1 MSSHLLSIVIDKS
14 FFIYC
19 RWLCLKLINSK
30 DKKNRVYFSNLLGRV
45 YDDFEI
51 KFYKSKDLSLKEI
64 LAIMIHSTY
73 SAEPSYLMGDGLCLE
88 ETDKIRLQ
96 RLTQQ
101 RKRMEYLSG
110 LTLQQK

>member
-1 MSSHLLSIVIDKS
+1 
-14 FFIYC
+14 
-19 RWLCLKLINSK
+19 
-30 DKKNRVYFSNLLGRV
+30 
-45 YDDFEI
+45 
-51 KFYKSKDLSLKEI
+51 
-64 LAIMIHSTY
+64 MIHSTY